1 MRFLRTSALP
11 GRHGRHRRF
20 HINLRTAFLMCA
32 ATAHAA
38 IAATPD
44 AGGDQPATPKEL
56 PAVSVHSSPV
66 VEPTVGYRPLTSET
80 SSGVERKI
88 SEIPQS
94 VAVVSSSVMQ
104 DQQAQSLDDVLGNV
118 SGITQTNTLG
128 GTRDAFLKRGFGS
141 NDDGS
146 ILVDGIRSPILH
158 SYLATID
165 RVEVLKGPASLLYGI
180 QEPGGVINMITR
192 KPEDTLQGSVSAT
205 YTSHRGSGTRFDLT
219 GPIGQPGQVAGGTLA
234 FRLTG
239 EYNTARY
246 WRSFGR
252 ERDALIA
259 PSLSWHDAN
268 TSIDVSYQYV
278 DYTTP
283 FDRGTVL
290 VNGHP
295 DDALRYTRYEEAWAQ
310 SSGLQETLRARLEH
324 RFSDQWRMRATYG
337 WSRDRYDQY
346 LTRATAF
353 NSTTGIMS
361 RSSDANLGRN
371 DSDEIA
377 TIGAV
382 GDLSLAGMRHE
393 VYVGGEY
400 ERQRSFRGDTIR
412 GKAVSGFDLFDPVY
426 GTLAAGGT
434 PSATQSDSLSK
445 VHTYSLITQDT
456 VHLTDR
462 LIAVAGVRWEN
473 WQQLSGVGRP
483 FVVADNSHGQV
494 WLPQFGLV
502 YKLTP
507 ALSAYANFSKSFV
520 PNVATEVSEPLAPE
534 RGRVYE
540 AGLKFDL
547 KPGITGTL
555 AVYQIDKSN
564 VAVTNGDVT
573 STIGSARSRG
583 VELDIAGQLTRHV
596 NLIASYAYT
605 NATDRDDGTRLV
617 NAARHTGSV
626 FAVYDTMLPYLPGQ
640 WRFGGG
646 ARLVSRRPGD
656 TANSFTLPGYVVADL
671 FAAYETKLGKIP
683 TRVQL
688 NVKNVFDK
696 TYYPSS
702 NSNLIIAVGE
712 ARLVMLNTTFSF

>member
-11 GRHGRHRRF
+11 GRHRRF
-20 HINLRTAFLMCA
+20 GFGLHLAFLMYA
-32 ATAHAA
+32 ASTHSAVGASA
-38 IAATPD
+38 DISSDSSATE
-44 AGGDQPATPKEL
+44 KEL
-56 PAVSVHSSPV
+56 PAVSVRAAPT
-66 VEPTVGYRPLTSET
+66 VEPTVGYRPLTSEI
-80 SSGVERKI
+80 SGGGERKI

-128 GTRDAFLKRGFGS
+128 GTRDAFIKRGFGS
-141 NDDGS
+141 NNDGS

-158 SYLATID
+158 NYLATID

-180 QEPGGVINMITR
+180 QEPGGVINLITR
-192 KPEDTLQGSVSAT
+192 KPEDELHGSVSAT
-205 YTSHRGSGTRFDLT
+205 YTSHRGSGTSFDLT

-252 ERDALIA
+252 QRDALIA

-268 TSIDVSYQYV
+268 TSVDLSYQYV

-290 VNGHP
+290 VNGHLN
-295 DDALRYTRYEEAWAQ
+295 DALRYTRYEEAWAQ
-310 SSGLQETLRARLEH
+310 SSGEQETLRAKIEH

-337 WSRDRYDQY
+337 WSRDRYNQY

-353 NSTTGIMS
+353 NSKTGIMS
-361 RSSDANLGRN
+361 RTSDANLGRN

-377 TIGAV
+377 TVGAL
-382 GDLSLAGMRHE
+382 GDLNLAGMRHE

-412 GKAVSGFDLFDPVY
+412 GKAVSGFDLYDPVY
-426 GTLAAGGT
+426 GKLAAGGT
-434 PSATQSDSLSK
+434 PSASQSDSLSK

-462 LIAVAGVRWEN
+462 LIASAGVRWEN

-483 FVVADNSHGQV
+483 FVVADHSHGQV

-502 YKLTP
+502 YRLTP

-540 AGLKFDL
+540 AGLKFEA

-555 AVYQIDKSN
+555 AIYQIDKQN
-564 VAVTNGDVT
+564 VAVTVGDTT

-583 VELDIAGQLTRHV
+583 IELDVAGQLTRHISM
-596 NLIASYAYT
+596 IASYAYT
-605 NATDRDDGTRLV
+605 DAIDREDGTRLA

-646 ARLVSRRPGD
+646 ARLVGKRPGD

-671 FAAYETKLGKIP
+671 FAAYETKIGRIP